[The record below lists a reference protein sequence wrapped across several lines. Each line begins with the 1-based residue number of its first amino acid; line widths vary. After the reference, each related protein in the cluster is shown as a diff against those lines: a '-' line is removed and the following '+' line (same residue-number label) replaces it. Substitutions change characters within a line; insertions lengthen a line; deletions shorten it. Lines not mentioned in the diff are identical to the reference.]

1 MSAAEVAFFDF
12 FHSLRM
18 FIVVEVFQGAGLAV
32 IVNLFD
38 SQTLDRLRFMRVAG
52 EFTVTDDTSG
62 KRERTK
68 KNMSRKCTIWTLRS
82 TENKFYLFKLISHT
96 LHRIKDTSP
105 TIDMQSRLFLTL
117 TSTP

>member
-12 FHSLRM
+12 FHFAGCVDSLRM

-68 KNMSRKCTIWTLRS
+68 KKYVKKMYDLDSSVGRK
-82 TENKFYLFKLISHT
+82 
-96 LHRIKDTSP
+96 
-105 TIDMQSRLFLTL
+105 
-117 TSTP
+117 